1 MCGTKYM
8 VVSFQGISLN
18 TTGIP
23 NWYCNC
29 LIFSPK
35 ISSTAQRMELNI
47 TPRLFTQYKA
57 RIDAIKNIMDSWG
70 VGHAECNNGIVLFVS
85 RGDRVMHIATG
96 FFL

>member
-1 MCGTKYM
+1 MWYQVYGSFFPRDFTKHYRDTKL
-8 VVSFQGISLN
+8 VLQL
-18 TTGIP
+18 
-23 NWYCNC
+23 

-47 TPRLFTQYKA
+47 TPRLFTKYKA
-57 RIDAIKNIMDSWG
+57 IIDAIKNIMDSWG

-96 FFL
+96 FFP